1 MVALCSGSRHGITLK
16 DGTLV
21 FPTQGRD
28 RNGLPFS
35 NITYSKDGGKT
46 WIASNPAYSNTTECM
61 AVQLDNGDI
70 MLNMRDNRNHGKKSP
85 NGRRICVIS
94 DLGTTWKEH
103 PTSHAV
109 LTEPTC
115 MASVHKHVYRAEDG
129 SRKTLLAFFNPDS
142 YQSRDH
148 LTLKLSFDNGMTWP
162 EKYWLTLDDWGGF
175 GYSCITTIDEDTLGI
190 VYEGSGAQ
198 LVFQQI
204 RWKDLL

>member
-1 MVALCSGSRHGITLK
+1 MT
-16 DGTLV
+16 
-21 FPTQGRD
+21 
-28 RNGLPFS
+28 
-35 NITYSKDGGKT
+35 
-46 WIASNPAYSNTTECM
+46 
-61 AVQLDNGDI
+61 
-70 MLNMRDNRNHGKKSP
+70 
-85 NGRRICVIS
+85 S

-162 EKYWLTLDDWGGF
+162 EKYWLTLDDWG
-175 GYSCITTIDEDTLGI
+175 
-190 VYEGSGAQ
+190 VSGTHA
-198 LVFQQI
+198 LLPLMKI
-204 RWKDLL
+204 RWESFMKEAGLS